1 MVIYTINIRRKLY
14 RLEFMYVFSLNPIPT
29 FLSNN
34 FLESF
39 INSTFKLVH
48 KGYFPPMF
56 YQHACILFRFNCYIG
71 CTYDYIQTIRKV
83 LSPVSVVREGIFFF
97 CVMVAYGSAHQ
108 QQKVEKRGELPESQ
122 HLLRRRKRST

>member
-1 MVIYTINIRRKLY
+1 MVLYTINIRRKLY
-14 RLEFMYVFSLNPIPT
+14 RLELMYVFFVEPHPY
-29 FLSNN
+29 LSPKF

-97 CVMVAYGSAHQ
+97 
-108 QQKVEKRGELPESQ
+108 
-122 HLLRRRKRST
+122 